1 MCTPSEVLQTW
12 ALYVHVGMSDHNAID
27 VGQCM
32 YRLY

>member
-1 MCTPSEVLQTW
+1 MCTPLEVLQTW
-12 ALYVHVGMSDHNAID
+12 ALYVGMSDYNAID